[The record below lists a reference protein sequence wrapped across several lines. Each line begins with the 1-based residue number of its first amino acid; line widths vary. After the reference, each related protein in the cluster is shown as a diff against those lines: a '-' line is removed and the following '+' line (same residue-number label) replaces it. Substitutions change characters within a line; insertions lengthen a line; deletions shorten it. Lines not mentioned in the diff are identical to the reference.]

1 MANRTYS
8 LKFEYS
14 RPWVA
19 SSNADL
25 LKLLREEARVWG
37 RFPAATGLV
46 RLGYENFSVDLD
58 QFQGVEPDTFYPEQ
72 VRNFLPPS
80 TSNTGALFFKALEH
94 GDTGQFQNLVF
105 AFFVSNGWVASPFV
119 TQSTIQGSNFRH
131 PDAFDK
137 YLNGLALLA
146 GAHVKSDD
154 LDLSALYASSDH
166 AKSQL
171 ASLKADM
178 TRKSKLLQANLV
190 KARQEVSG
198 LRDDREQIRAIAVS
212 GSRIA
217 EKRFETDR
225 ERWNRKFSDV
235 HEKFTKQL
243 EYKSAVELWGTRA
256 TSHKENADKTRRWLV
271 GSGISFIV
279 AIAIFVGLFG
289 DEVAKSF
296 VLRTCDELG
305 ACTENWSAKG
315 PLTIGSILLVSSLIL
330 WFLRTLNKFYLSARH
345 LASDAEERKAF
356 AQTFL
361 AFREDKAV
369 DQEHEAIVL
378 AALFRPTQD
387 GVVADEVSPLDPSVV
402 SLLSRRLSG

>member
-1 MANRTYS
+1 MSENKHS

-19 SSNADL
+19 ASKASL
-25 LKLLREEARVWG
+25 LNVLREESRVW
-37 RFPAATGLV
+37 RQFSAASELV

-58 QFQGVEPDTFYPEQ
+58 QFDGIDPESFNPDQ

-80 TSNTGALFFKALEH
+80 NSPTGALLFAALKS
-94 GDTGQFQNLVF
+94 GDIRQFQDLVF
-105 AFFVSNGWVASPFV
+105 AFFVINGWVASPFV
-119 TQSTIQGSNFRH
+119 TQNTIQGSNFRFR
-131 PDAFDK
+131 DVFDK

-154 LDLSALYASSDH
+154 IDLSSLYASSDH
-166 AKSQL
+166 AKNQL

-178 TRKSKLLQANLV
+178 TRKSKLLQATLGN
-190 KARQEVSG
+190 ARQEVTN
-198 LRDDREQIRAIAVS
+198 LRDDREQIRAMAVS

-217 EKRFETDR
+217 NRRFEADR
-225 ERWNRKFSDV
+225 DRWNQRFSDV
-235 HEKFTKQL
+235 YEKYIKQL

-256 TSHKENADKTRRWLV
+256 TDHKTNADQTRIWLI
-271 GSGISFIV
+271 GSGIAFIV
-279 AIAIFVGLFG
+279 AIALFVGFFG
-289 DEVAKSF
+289 DEVASSF
-296 VLRTCDELG
+296 VVRTCVEP
-305 ACTENWSAKG
+305 ATCTDNWSAKG
-315 PLTIGSILLVSSLIL
+315 PLTIGAILLVSSLIL
-330 WFLRTLNKFYLSARH
+330 WFLRTLNKFYLSSRH
-345 LASDAEERKAF
+345 LASDAEGRKAF

-361 AFREDKAV
+361 AFREDNAV

-387 GVVADEVSPLDPSVV
+387 GVVTDEVSPLDPSVV